1 MYVAGS
7 DQIWNPYIFQD
18 KQFDPP
24 FLLGFVREGRRIAY
38 APSLGVPELPEDKAE
53 ELRRFLTPFSA
64 LSVREKR
71 GQVLLREAAGR
82 DARVVLD
89 PTLLLTGEDWG
100 ELAAAPKRQ
109 GPYILCYFVSDPGEA
124 APYALAL
131 SARTGWPIVQLAGTR
146 RKIDGAAE
154 LVFDAGPREFL
165 GLFRHASAVVTNSF
179 HGAAFSLQFQKDF
192 FTSMSPRERAE
203 PTFSRIYSLLSRLG
217 CADRILGLDTTAPVD
232 APIDYGAVYEKLAA
246 ARADSLSYLGAAIE
260 GAPLPAEE
268 PEPQAAPR
276 PVLCRAED
284 CTGCTA
290 CASVCPV
297 NAIAM
302 EPDHEGFL
310 RPVIG
315 ERCILCHRC
324 EQTCPILHPP
334 VPGPA
339 PAAAHAVWNRDEAER
354 TASSSG
360 GFFSLL
366 ARHVL
371 EQGGAVFGAALD
383 EDMTARHVCARTVDE
398 LAPMRGSKYV
408 QSDLGGSFSQ
418 VKALLE
424 EGTAVLFSGVP
435 CQVDG
440 LKRYLGKDYP
450 NLLTCDLVCHG
461 VPSPAVFRAYLDGLE
476 AARGSKVVSVRFKDK
491 SHGWSHPWFTAQ
503 FADGSVYTEDFNR
516 TGYGRGFGMQLFLR
530 PAPVHLHQP
539 PRRLHPGRLLGPGR
553 EAGPAGG
560 AGQGGLHGAGELRPG
575 AGCVRCPLPPVR
587 PGGAPPGRGGGG
599 QPPAGLPPEGQPP
612 PGRLLRRLRCP
623 ALRRGGKALSGPPL
637 PALPGGGHEGKNP
650 QAAEI
655 TAAKCLQFIRE
666 FFPAVWYTTLYVTTG
681 RAFRPTGGN
690 FT

>member
-1 MYVAGS
+1 M
-7 DQIWNPYIFQD
+7 
-18 KQFDPP
+18 K
-24 FLLGFVREGRRIAY
+24 
-38 APSLGVPELPEDKAE
+38 
-53 ELRRFLTPFSA
+53 
-64 LSVREKR
+64 
-71 GQVLLREAAGR
+71 
-82 DARVVLD
+82 
-89 PTLLLTGEDWG
+89 
-100 ELAAAPKRQ
+100 
-109 GPYILCYFVSDPGEA
+109 
-124 APYALAL
+124 
-131 SARTGWPIVQLAGTR
+131 
-146 RKIDGAAE
+146 
-154 LVFDAGPREFL
+154 
-165 GLFRHASAVVTNSF
+165 
-179 HGAAFSLQFQKDF
+179 
-192 FTSMSPRERAE
+192 
-203 PTFSRIYSLLSRLG
+203 
-217 CADRILGLDTTAPVD
+217 ILGISGGMRNGSNDGMCIEALM
-232 APIDYGAVYEKLAA
+232 GAKEM
-246 ARADSLSYLGAAIE
+246 GAEVEFIQLQNLHIE
-260 GAPLPAEE
+260 H
-268 PEPQAAPR
+268 
-276 PVLCRAED
+276 

-530 PAPVHLHQP
+530 PACARCRYTSTSRPADFTLADYWGLDEKLALPVERDKGVSMVLVNSARGQAVFDALSP
-539 PRRLHPGRLLGPGR
+539 RFGQVERPLAEAVAGNPRLASPLKANPRR
-553 EAGPAGG
+553 AAFF
-560 AGQGGLHGAGELRPG
+560 AAF
-575 AGCVRCPLPPVR
+575 A
-587 PGGAPPGRGGGG
+587 
-599 QPPAGLPPEGQPP
+599 
-612 PGRLLRRLRCP
+612 
-623 ALRRGGKALSGPPL
+623 
-637 PALPGGGHEGKNP
+637 ALPF
-650 QAAEI
+650 AEVEKRFLALPSLPYRA
-655 TAAKCLQFIRE
+655 AAKMLTPAMKEKIRK
-666 FFPAVWYTTLYVTTG
+666 LLK
-681 RAFRPTGGN
+681 
-690 FT
+690 